1 MEARTLPGERSTAAS
16 LHRMNFVHKM
26 ALKPSVMLKA
36 SYGSTFRMTTAE
48 REIDGDSNENSKDV
62 SHKLSRLVM
71 LCLLLNQ

>member
-16 LHRMNFVHKM
+16 LHRMNFMHKM
-26 ALKPSVMLKA
+26 ALKKA

-48 REIDGDSNENSKDV
+48 REIDGDGNENSKDL